1 MSDARFQSDVR
12 ELTRQQLPEL
22 LKKLPELS
30 DDTEHDGLV
39 KSGRDIQQYDV
50 MPLTDT
56 SATVYQ
62 SHFNGEPVVIKV
74 RGERFIFPVLPLSGA
89 LHLPPVSDFQYLCSF
104 IFKLE

>member
-1 MSDARFQSDVR
+1 MYISGGVVVVIVCSKNHCRFQSDVR

-74 RGERFIFPVLPLSGA
+74 RGERFIFAVLPLSGA
-89 LHLPPVSDFQYLCSF
+89 CMYHP
-104 IFKLE
+104 